1 MLGSPLSCALAI
13 WMGFFVLGDEKITWW
28 GDLVVI
34 VLALLPPVTAVVLGA
49 RSGRTGNSL
58 GALASAIAAAWLTF
72 VVMFYVGANYI
83 WAGEPGTGPAA
94 LAVSM
99 ALVAGGVEATWVR
112 KSGHHPA

>member
-1 MLGSPLSCALAI
+1 
-13 WMGFFVLGDEKITWW
+13 MGFFVLGDEKITWW

-83 WAGEPGTGPAA
+83 WAGEPTTGPAA
-94 LAVSM
+94 LAVSL
-99 ALVAGGVEATWVR
+99 ALVAGGVAAAWVR
-112 KSGHHPA
+112 KSDHHPV